1 MTCTAC
7 GKANVDGAAFCE
19 NCGARLQ
26 AQPAAN
32 SGTAAPGPGTAAPGP
47 APATPFNYPVPP
59 AGMHPVMHPGGSS
72 GQVGAVIASMS
83 MGEKVAGGGA
93 VAATLGF
100 FLPWVSVAATRT
112 SLNGMDIGKASGA
125 TYFMLLNVIAAGVLC
140 YLSSQAPPAKK
151 LLYAGYLVFLG
162 AICGPATI
170 LSLIFVSQLSSV
182 AGFGLWL
189 VGLGY
194 CAIAEG
200 GLMTIRTFSKRTY

>member
-26 AQPAAN
+26 AQPGIN
-32 SGTAAPGPGTAAPGP
+32 TGTATPGPGTATPAP
-47 APATPFNYPVPP
+47 APATPFNYPVQPV
-59 AGMHPVMHPGGSS
+59 VMHPGASTNQMGTL
-72 GQVGAVIASMS
+72 IASMS
-83 MGEKVAGGGA
+83 MGEKVSGGGA

-100 FLPWVSVAATRT
+100 FLPWISVAATKT
-112 SLNGMDIGKASGA
+112 SLNGMDLGKSSGA
-125 TYFMLLNVIAAGVLC
+125 TYFILLNVIAAGVLC

-162 AICGPATI
+162 AICGPATL
-170 LSLIFVSQLSSV
+170 LSLIFVSPLSSV

-200 GLMTIRTFSKRTY
+200 GLMTIRSFSKRTY

>member
-19 NCGARLQ
+19 NCGTRLQ
-26 AQPAAN
+26 AQPAAV
-32 SGTAAPGPGTAAPGP
+32 PGTAAPGP
-47 APATPFNYPVPP
+47 AASTPGVPPATPFNYPVPP
-59 AGMHPVMHPGGSS
+59 VAMHHPGVST
-72 GQVGAVIASMS
+72 GQMGTVIAAMS
-83 MGEKVAGGGA
+83 IGEKVAGGGA
-93 VAATLGF
+93 VAAALGF
-100 FLPWVSVAATRT
+100 FLPWISVAATRT
-112 SLNGMDIGKASGA
+112 SLNGMDLGKSSGA
-125 TYFMLLNVIAAGVLC
+125 TYFILLNVIAAGVLC

-162 AICGPATI
+162 AICGPATL

-200 GLMTIRTFSKRTY
+200 GLLTIRSFSKRTY